1 MNKALMVLAWT
12 LAVGVL
18 FGATPVKRK
27 VVLEVAFNPSGAN
40 VEADLTPVFK
50 FAKAYE
56 AHRFAF
62 QKKQDPGLAE
72 IRYTVLGTNGAQ
84 LYGGT
89 SRPEAEEAVVNALTD
104 LPIPGVLITIS
115 SAGAFKSDRKKFEKL
130 GTPAEGAGIAKFKT
144 AAAKLEKAKK
154 PKDKAK
160 AEEAQSILDQ
170 LEKRKA
176 ELLAEIEE
184 EVAADEKPEALR
196 DLRWLV
202 KSWPSEKA
210 KWDAKIKELSADA
223 EVVKQAGVLEKAA
236 FDAFKRRK

>member
-1 MNKALMVLAWT
+1 MNKALMVLAGT
-12 LAVGVL
+12 LAAGVL

-40 VEADLTPVFK
+40 VEAELTPVFK

-144 AAAKLEKAKK
+144 AAAKLEKAKS
-154 PKDKAK
+154 P
-160 AEEAQSILDQ
+160 
-170 LEKRKA
+170 RTRRR
-176 ELLAEIEE
+176 
-184 EVAADEKPEALR
+184 P
-196 DLRWLV
+196 
-202 KSWPSEKA
+202 
-210 KWDAKIKELSADA
+210 
-223 EVVKQAGVLEKAA
+223 
-236 FDAFKRRK
+236 KRRSPFSTSSKSGRPNCWPKSRRKWRRTKSPKRCATCAGS